1 MFTHTPPLTGTQT
14 HRNYGRGAI
23 CPTRM
28 SPLLCQP
35 TRRATPSS
43 STSSTQRQQ
52 TCHHEHTHSTKLS
65 CGNRHTGH
73 VHVMCDSDLNP
84 PTAVVLSMQIT
95 TPQRWPHP
103 RGISARAFSTALDT
117 NAEQLAGKLFS
128 PAFFANL
135 ARMQLAATQPSWLCE
150 LNKNKACWAGRST
163 P

>member
-1 MFTHTPPLTGTQT
+1 MFTYTLPLTCTQT

-23 CPTRM
+23 CPTRP
-28 SPLLCQP
+28 SPCLCQP
-35 TRRATPSS
+35 HVVQHHRG
-43 STSSTQRQQ
+43 STLSKQLRQ
-52 TCHHEHTHSTKLS
+52 TCRNERIHSTKLS

-73 VHVMCDSDLNP
+73 VHVMCDSELNP
-84 PTAVVLSMQIT
+84 PTAVVLYMQIT

>member
-1 MFTHTPPLTGTQT
+1 MAIAAIPL
-14 HRNYGRGAI
+14 HYD
-23 CPTRM
+23 M
-28 SPLLCQP
+28 
-35 TRRATPSS
+35 
-43 STSSTQRQQ
+43 Q
-52 TCHHEHTHSTKLS
+52 TCSPTHPHSPVPKPTVIMVEGPSALHVRPLVCASQHVVQHHRAARRQRNANSTKLS

-73 VHVMCDSDLNP
+73 VHVMCDSDLTP

-150 LNKNKACWAGRST
+150 LNKNRAC
-163 P
+163 